1 MRLSIFFLTTE
12 AIYKK
17 EVETVEGLLQGMEEQ
32 NVLSPVSTAS
42 STPVFTSSEQSLKP
56 RLIKDETFK
65 INMEHEC
72 EEKPKGNLLTTAA
85 CSQITPNSQH
95 GNALDS
101 SFENPGVTNP
111 LKMGALSDQFEITA
125 TIPKK
130 PSIGSQAPSCLS
142 AATGPPP
149 DMPGL
154 IPIQQ
159 TQSFIPAS
167 SRFSPPP
174 SSSFSASQFP
184 LPDLVQVSSDS
195 GSIDSHGNAGRCRE
209 YRKKRKRVLS
219 ECERDLAKMVA
230 ANEQLKQ
237 VAARLEHRVGKLK
250 AFYIHSV
257 LHSKYKCLNSVCM
270 NLEK

>member
-56 RLIKDETFK
+56 RLIKDETIK

-101 SFENPGVTNP
+101 SSEVP
-111 LKMGALSDQFEITA
+111 ADSDYLS
-125 TIPKK
+125 
-130 PSIGSQAPSCLS
+130 LS
-142 AATGPPP
+142 RY
-149 DMPGL
+149 L
-154 IPIQQ
+154 
-159 TQSFIPAS
+159 SF
-167 SRFSPPP
+167 
-174 SSSFSASQFP
+174 
-184 LPDLVQVSSDS
+184 LV
-195 GSIDSHGNAGRCRE
+195 
-209 YRKKRKRVLS
+209 
-219 ECERDLAKMVA
+219 
-230 ANEQLKQ
+230 
-237 VAARLEHRVGKLK
+237 
-250 AFYIHSV
+250 FT
-257 LHSKYKCLNSVCM
+257 
-270 NLEK
+270 